1 MNNAHRLPM
10 TVLIVEDDA
19 LIRMDVA
26 DYLAS
31 EQINPVEAVN
41 ADEALAIL
49 QKRDD
54 IQIVFTDV
62 NMPGAMDGI
71 ELARLVRERWPAL
84 GIIVASGMV
93 RPQRSTL
100 PDDARFFEK
109 PYDLERL
116 SASMRAMVSI

>member
-1 MNNAHRLPM
+1 M

-19 LIRMDVA
+19 LIRIDVA

-71 ELARLVRERWPAL
+71 ELARHVRERWPAV

-100 PDDARFFEK
+100 PDGARFFEK
-109 PYDLERL
+109 SYDLERL
-116 SASMRAMVSI
+116 SASIRAMVSI